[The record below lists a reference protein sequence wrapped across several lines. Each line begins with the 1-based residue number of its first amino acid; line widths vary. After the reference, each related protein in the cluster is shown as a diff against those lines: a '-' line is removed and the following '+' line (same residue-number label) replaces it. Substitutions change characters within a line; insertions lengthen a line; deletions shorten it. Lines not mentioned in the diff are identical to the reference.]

1 MKKLKIAFLINKL
14 GAGGAERV
22 VTTLANKLSEC
33 YTIYI
38 ITFSKSE
45 PFYNLNR
52 EVQVIPCFKQIE
64 SSNTIQEALSNNYL
78 LLKQINAIVKT
89 NQINLL
95 IGFMT
100 SANVLAT
107 VVAKLNNIPVII
119 SERNNPDK
127 QWISGFWKLLRI
139 MTYPFANHL
148 VVQTSE
154 IEHYFAKK
162 IRKDR
167 LHILPN
173 PISPE
178 LTLNRNIKAIKQ
190 DIILN
195 VGSLTDQK
203 GQDILIKAFALTY
216 IDDWRLVIVGEGPKR
231 EKLEILIKEL
241 GIEQDV
247 TLLGR
252 IKDVHHMYNTSK
264 IFAFSSLYE
273 GFPNA
278 LIEAM
283 HYGLPCVATDCP
295 TGPSEL
301 IENNINGYLT
311 PLNDEKIL
319 AEKLRLLMHDD
330 KKRALF
336 GTRAIETVEKYEIDM
351 VIKEW
356 RLLIETCINTRKT
369 K

>member
-1 MKKLKIAFLINKL
+1 MKKPKIAFLLYSL
-14 GAGGAERV
+14 GSGGAERV
-22 VTTLANKLSEC
+22 VTTLANGLHTEYSV
-33 YTIYI
+33 YI
-38 ITFSKSE
+38 ITFVKKV
-45 PFYNLNR
+45 PFYPIHQ
-52 EVQVIPCFKQIE
+52 EVKIISCFNEIGASQNFIH
-64 SSNTIQEALSNNYL
+64 ALKSNYL
-78 LLKQINAIVKT
+78 LLKKINHILKANDID
-89 NQINLL
+89 LL

-127 QWISGFWKLLRI
+127 QWIPGFWKLLRI
-139 MTYPFANHL
+139 MIYPFANYL

-154 IEHYFAKK
+154 IQHYFAKK

-178 LTLNRNIKAIKQ
+178 LTLNRNIKVIKQ

-203 GQDILIKAFALTY
+203 GQDILIKAFALTN

-252 IKDVHHMYNTSK
+252 IKDVHHFYNTSK

-283 HYGLPCVATDCP
+283 HFGLPCVSTNCP

-301 IENNINGYLT
+301 ITDGHNGYLVSV
-311 PLNDEKIL
+311 NDVDQF
-319 AEKLRLLMHDD
+319 AEKLSELMQNKQQRAVFGEKAKNSVKALEAENVV
-330 KKRALF
+330 KKWA
-336 GTRAIETVEKYEIDM
+336 D
-351 VIKEW
+351 
-356 RLLIETCINTRKT
+356 LIESCL
-369 K
+369 